1 MKLVKEFLNKSIS
14 ELNIVFAPFK
24 LSKINIERMMAF
36 EVKKDDEGGL
46 LFHTSDNIQDLLGYS
61 IDDFYFNLT
70 LKDILEPSLFLTFME
85 KLLFKIE
92 NNDDKFTFEI
102 KVKNVKGEYLWAY
115 INLGIKFAKNNKD
128 WESISGYMVDI
139 SEFKFNDENKIEKIY
154 NNVDNYINTKIENEL
169 TKKNLVPQYQ
179 LTHTTATESLEQ
191 IAHQWRQPLN
201 VISLLLQ
208 DLYFK
213 FQLGMIFPP
222 NASVDEVKKIVQ
234 DTFEENYQKIN
245 DRVQYL
251 SNIIDDFRNHFM
263 HDETLKPEFFNI
275 YEFFQDIGEFVL
287 PSLEANNIKF
297 FNKIP
302 ENNLKVYGIKSYL
315 KQSVLTI
322 INNAEAICQERNIK
336 NPTIKVYSEIK
347 NNMFNII
354 ISDNGGGIPEN
365 ILSSIFKP
373 YFTTRKEKN
382 GSGLGLYIARTFIIE
397 GFKGDLVAT
406 NNQHCE
412 NKDTCPFRDQK
423 TPCEK
428 GACFTIQLPFF
439 KCDD

>member
-1 MKLVKEFLNKSIS
+1 MELVKEFLNKSIS

-36 EVKKDDEGGL
+36 EVKKDDDGGL

-70 LKDILEPSLFLTFME
+70 LKDILEPNIFLTFMK

-102 KVKNVKGEYLWAY
+102 KVKNVKGEYLWVY
-115 INLGIKFAKNNKD
+115 INLGIDFADDKN
-128 WESISGYMVDI
+128 WQSISGYMIDI
-139 SEFKFNDENKIEKIY
+139 SEFKFNNENKIEKIY

-169 TKKNLVPQYQ
+169 TKKDLIPQYQ

-213 FQLGMIFPP
+213 FQLGTIFPP
-222 NASVDEVKKIVQ
+222 DASIDEVKKIVQ
-234 DTFEENYQKIN
+234 DTFEENYKKIN

-251 SNIIDDFRNHFM
+251 SDIIDDFRNHFM
-263 HDETLKPEFFNI
+263 HNEILEPEFFNL
-275 YEFFQDIGEFVL
+275 YNFFQDIEEFIL
-287 PSLEANNIKF
+287 PSLKVKNIKF

-302 ENNLKVYGIKSYL
+302 ENNMKVYGIKSYL
-315 KQSVLTI
+315 RQTVLTI
-322 INNAEAICQERNIK
+322 INNAEVILQERKIN

-347 NNMFNII
+347 NNMLNIV
-354 ISDNGGGIPEN
+354 ISDNAGGIPEDILTN
-365 ILSSIFKP
+365 IFEP

-397 GFKGDLVAT
+397 GFKGDIFAM

-412 NKDTCPFRDQK
+412 NKDTCPFQDGE
-423 TPCEK
+423 PCKK
-428 GACFTIQLPFF
+428 GACFIIQLAFF